1 MEEKREYTSFG
12 WAETVT
18 PDDIINAAIR
28 LGIENMVNTSSIA
41 RVIAV
46 NENTVDLE
54 LLNGDKVINV
64 PLCASAFNGWTIS
77 LPIKQDD
84 TGIVFF
90 TKYEISNYKST
101 GEFSGESL
109 SPYSQNNGVF
119 VPFALFKQPE
129 ITDDIII
136 SNEKIKLT
144 INADNEVL
152 FTCEKD
158 SGTLTINFNKDNE
171 IDINNEKASV
181 LIDKDGGLS
190 FENEKGS
197 CSFDKDGVLTISND
211 GGQISMDN
219 KGNITIKGSK
229 AVIDADNIELGKGA
243 TEKLVLGNKMLEEMN
258 KLLTTISTHTHE
270 VATSGSPTS
279 QTGTAAP
286 STDLTSLTLASSI
299 LSTQNASK

>member
-1 MEEKREYTSFG
+1 MEEKRNYSSFD
-12 WAETVT
+12 WAEAAT
-18 PDDIINAAIR
+18 PDDIINAAIQ

-41 RVIAV
+41 RVTAV

-64 PLCASAFNGWTIS
+64 PLCASSFNGWTIS
-77 LPIKQDD
+77 LPIKKDD

-101 GEFSGESL
+101 GEFSGDSL

-119 VPFALFKQPE
+119 VPFALFKQPA
-129 ITDDIII
+129 INDDIII

-171 IDINNEKASV
+171 VSIDNEKANV

-190 FENEKGS
+190 FENEKGTLS
-197 CSFDKDGVLTISND
+197 LDKEGVLTVSND
-211 GGQISMDN
+211 GGQISMDAQ
-219 KGNITIKGSK
+219 GNITIKGSK

-258 KLLTTISTHTHE
+258 KLLTTISSHTHQ
-270 VATSGSPTS
+270 VATSGGPTS
-279 QTGTAAP
+279 QTGTAKP

>member
-1 MEEKREYTSFG
+1 MEEKREYSSFG
-12 WAETVT
+12 WAEAAT
-18 PDDIINAAIR
+18 PDDIINAAIQ

-41 RVIAV
+41 RVTAV
-46 NENTVDLE
+46 NENTVDIE
-54 LLNGDKVINV
+54 LLNGDKLINV
-64 PLCASAFNGWTIS
+64 PVCAAAFNGWTVS
-77 LPIKQDD
+77 LPLKTDD
-84 TGIVFF
+84 TGIVIFM
-90 TKYEISNYKST
+90 KYEISDYKST
-101 GEFSGESL
+101 GEFTGESL
-109 SPYSQNNGVF
+109 CPFSQNNGLF
-119 VPFALFKQPE
+119 IPFALFNQPE

-136 SNEKIKLT
+136 TNEKINLT

-171 IDINNEKASV
+171 VSIDNEKANV

-197 CSFDKDGVLTISND
+197 CSFDKEGVLTISND
-211 GGQISMDN
+211 GGEISMDAQ
-219 KGNITIKGSK
+219 GNITIKGSK
-229 AVIDADNIELGKGA
+229 AVIDADNIELGQGA

-258 KLLTTISTHTHE
+258 KLLTTISTHTHP
-270 VATSGSPTS
+270 VATSGGSTS
-279 QTGTAAP
+279 QTGTASA

>member
-1 MEEKREYTSFG
+1 MDKKDYSSFG
-12 WAETVT
+12 WFEAAT

-41 RVIAV
+41 RVTAV

-64 PLCASAFNGWTIS
+64 PLCASSFNGWTIS
-77 LPIKQDD
+77 LPIKKDD

-101 GEFSGESL
+101 GQFSGDSL

-136 SNEKIKLT
+136 TNEKINLT
-144 INADNEVL
+144 INADNEIAL
-152 FTCEKD
+152 
-158 SGTLTINFNKDNE
+158 
-171 IDINNEKASV
+171 NNEKANI

-190 FENEKGS
+190 FENEKGTLS
-197 CSFDKDGVLTISND
+197 LDKEGVLTVSND
-211 GGQISMDN
+211 GGQISMDAQ
-219 KGNITIKGSK
+219 GNITIKGSK

-258 KLLTTISTHTHE
+258 KLLTTISTHTHQ
-270 VATSGSPTS
+270 VATSGGPTA

-286 STDLTSLTLASSI
+286 STDLTTLTLANSV
-299 LSTQNASK
+299 LSQQNTTK

>member
-1 MEEKREYTSFG
+1 MEEKREYSSFG
-12 WAETVT
+12 WAEAAT

-28 LGIENMVNTSSIA
+28 QGIENMVNTSSIA
-41 RVIAV
+41 RVTAV

-64 PLCASAFNGWTIS
+64 PLCASSFNGWTIS
-77 LPIKQDD
+77 LPIKKDD

-101 GEFSGESL
+101 GEFSGDSL

-119 VPFALFKQPE
+119 VPFALFKQPA
-129 ITDDIII
+129 INDDIII

-144 INADNEVL
+144 INADNEVM

-171 IDINNEKASV
+171 IDINNEKANI

-197 CSFDKDGVLTISND
+197 CSFDKEGVLTVSND
-211 GGQISMDN
+211 GGEISMDAG
-219 KGNITIKGSK
+219 GNITIKGSK
-229 AVIDADNIELGKGA
+229 AIIDADNIELGKGA
-243 TEKLVLGNKMLEEMN
+243 TESLVLGTTFLSQMN
-258 KLLTTISTHTHE
+258 QIITMIKTHTH
-270 VATSGSPTS
+270 GSNGGGPIPAS
-279 QTGTAAP
+279 PDLAAGLNP
-286 STDLTSLTLASSI
+286 LQNNI
-299 LSTQNASK
+299 LSQVSKTK